1 MAFKMKKPVFFN
13 VGNKYEEQ
21 NPSAVFQQKKEN
33 KDGSVDLGN
42 RTEKKETNE
51 EKLARM
57 DAEYQAGLKE
67 RLSLTNPE
75 HDANNAEEYDMALER
90 LMNDHDV
97 NDKGVAETG
106 AAAYKTKLAK
116 LEAKAKKEGW

>member
-13 VGNKYEEQ
+13 VGNKYEKQ
-21 NPSAVFQQKKEN
+21 NPSAVFQQKE
-33 KDGSVDLGN
+33 D
-42 RTEKKETNE
+42 KKETNE

-57 DAEYQAGLKE
+57 DAEYKAGLKE

-75 HDANNAEEYDMALER
+75 HNANNAEEYDMALER

-106 AAAYKTKLAK
+106 AEAYKTKLAK

>member
-13 VGNKYEEQ
+13 VGNKYEKQ

-51 EKLARM
+51 EKLARL
-57 DAEYQAGLKE
+57 DAEYEAGLKE

-75 HDANNAEEYDMALER
+75 H
-90 LMNDHDV
+90 DHDV

>member
-1 MAFKMKKPVFFN
+1 MR
-13 VGNKYEEQ
+13 
-21 NPSAVFQQKKEN
+21 
-33 KDGSVDLGN
+33 GSSPLHQEKVE
-42 RTEKKETNE
+42 EKKETNE

-57 DAEYQAGLKE
+57 DAEYQASLKE

-75 HDANNAEEYDMALER
+75 HDANIAEEYDMALER

-97 NDKGVAETG
+97 NDEGVAET
-106 AAAYKTKLAK
+106 APAAYKTKLAK